1 MDTGHFLRFDTKK
14 GRWEDAWATLTGTIR
29 NRAGGVTPWG
39 TWLTGEETF
48 GPGPGYQFDVGSEA
62 GDPTPLMAMGRFSLE
77 ACMVDPNTGFVY
89 ETEDDGDLSGFYS
102 SCPSCPER

>member
-1 MDTGHFLRFDTKK
+1 M
-14 GRWEDAWATLTGTIR
+14 
-29 NRAGGVTPWG
+29 TPWG

-48 GPGPGYQFDVGSEA
+48 GPGHGYQFDVGSEA